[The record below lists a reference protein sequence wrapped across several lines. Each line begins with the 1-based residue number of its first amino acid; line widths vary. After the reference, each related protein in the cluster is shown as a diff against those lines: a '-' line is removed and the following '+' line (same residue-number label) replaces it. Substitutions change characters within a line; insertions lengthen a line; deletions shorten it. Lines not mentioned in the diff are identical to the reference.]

1 MTNEEVRAILKL
13 FARQLEIAAELK
25 KIREAKNEWKC
36 SRRRP
41 LLIPAKDFGENWA
54 KIFEKPKQKE
64 QENDIRTNG
73 EANRPDAEVNSTT
86 ETDGRDAL

>member
-1 MTNEEVRAILKL
+1 MNGKG
-13 FARQLEIAAELK
+13 
-25 KIREAKNEWKC
+25 

-41 LLIPAKDFGENWA
+41 TLIPAKDFGENWA

-64 QENDIRTNG
+64 EEN
-73 EANRPDAEVNSTT
+73 VNSRDTELKHGTEEGQPTT

>member
-1 MTNEEVRAILKL
+1 MSGKG
-13 FARQLEIAAELK
+13 
-25 KIREAKNEWKC
+25 

-64 QENDIRTNG
+64 EENDICSRSG
-73 EANRPDAEVNSTT
+73 KKADKRPSMNEGDSPT

>member
-1 MTNEEVRAILKL
+1 MSGKG
-13 FARQLEIAAELK
+13 
-25 KIREAKNEWKC
+25 

-64 QENDIRTNG
+64 EENDIRTNG
-73 EANRPDAEVNSTT
+73 EANRPITEGDTPT

>member
-1 MTNEEVRAILKL
+1 MSGKG
-13 FARQLEIAAELK
+13 
-25 KIREAKNEWKC
+25 

-54 KIFEKPKQKE
+54 KIFEKQKQKE
-64 QENDIRTNG
+64 EENDIRTNG
-73 EANRPDAEVNSTT
+73 EANRPDAEGNSTT

>member
-1 MTNEEVRAILKL
+1 MSGKG
-13 FARQLEIAAELK
+13 
-25 KIREAKNEWKC
+25 

-54 KIFEKPKQKE
+54 KIFEKPKQTEK
-64 QENDIRTNG
+64 ENDIRTNG
-73 EANRPDAEVNSTT
+73 EADRPTAEGDSAT

>member
-1 MTNEEVRAILKL
+1 MSGKG
-13 FARQLEIAAELK
+13 
-25 KIREAKNEWKC
+25 

-54 KIFEKPKQKE
+54 KIFEKPKQTEK
-64 QENDIRTNG
+64 ENDIRTNG
-73 EANRPDAEVNSTT
+73 EANRPTAEGDSST

>member
-1 MTNEEVRAILKL
+1 MSGKG
-13 FARQLEIAAELK
+13 
-25 KIREAKNEWKC
+25 

-54 KIFEKPKQKE
+54 KIFEKPKQTEK
-64 QENDIRTNG
+64 ENDICANG
-73 EANRPDAEVNSTT
+73 EADRPRAKGDSST

>member
-1 MTNEEVRAILKL
+1 MSGKG
-13 FARQLEIAAELK
+13 
-25 KIREAKNEWKC
+25 

-64 QENDIRTNG
+64 EENVNSRDTELERGTEEGQPPTETNG
-73 EANRPDAEVNSTT
+73 
-86 ETDGRDAL
+86 RDTL

>member
-1 MTNEEVRAILKL
+1 MSGKG
-13 FARQLEIAAELK
+13 
-25 KIREAKNEWKC
+25 

-64 QENDIRTNG
+64 EENDIRTNG
-73 EANRPDAEVNSTT
+73 EADRPDAEGNSAT

>member
-1 MTNEEVRAILKL
+1 MSGKG
-13 FARQLEIAAELK
+13 
-25 KIREAKNEWKC
+25 

-64 QENDIRTNG
+64 EENVNSRDTELEHGTEEGQPITETNG
-73 EANRPDAEVNSTT
+73 
-86 ETDGRDAL
+86 RDTL

>member
-1 MTNEEVRAILKL
+1 MSGKG
-13 FARQLEIAAELK
+13 
-25 KIREAKNEWKC
+25 

-64 QENDIRTNG
+64 EENDIRTNG
-73 EANRPDAEVNSTT
+73 EADRPTAEGDSPT
-86 ETDGRDAL
+86 ETNGRDAL